1 MRIIEINEYK
11 FTTENKP
18 LKLSRN
24 YESNIYVLDG
34 KLYKIL
40 NLPYDILDSE
50 NRMHSSCLKKREKAI
65 IKLMEL
71 NPSGCCNP
79 IALLRSK
86 KYFLGCVYPYLKDY
100 NELLSE
106 SYPIEVRI
114 ELCRKI
120 NETFRKL
127 WKLNI
132 QYVDLSANN
141 IMTNGEDIKFVDMD
155 SISMQQFETYE
166 EEKRFLVFTCQQLSL
181 LSLSV
186 LLNLDIDKLDLS
198 NYYNLK
204 SLLNTFD
211 NPYLENILKW
221 ALEISFTDKPYFVD
235 RVLDKVN
242 VKQLDERIN
251 TKRSIYGENGSNKRN

>member
-1 MRIIEINEYK
+1 MKIIQINEYK
-11 FTTENKP
+11 FTSEHKP

-24 YESNIYVLDG
+24 YESNIYVLDD

-50 NRMHSSCLKKREKAI
+50 NRFYSKFLKQREQAV

-79 IALLRSK
+79 VAILRSK

-100 NELLSE
+100 DELLSKH
-106 SYPIEVRI
+106 YPIDVRMK
-114 ELCRKI
+114 LCCKL

-132 QYVDLSANN
+132 QYVDLSKNN
-141 IMTNGEDIKFVDMD
+141 VMTNKEDIKFVDMD
-155 SISMQQFETYE
+155 SIVMNQFQAYE

-181 LSLSV
+181 LSLSI
-186 LLNLDIDKLDLS
+186 LLDLDIDKLDLS
-198 NYYNLK
+198 NYYTLK
-204 SLLNTFD
+204 SLLNTLD
-211 NPYLENILKW
+211 NPYLQNILKW
-221 ALEISFTDKPYFVD
+221 SLEINFTTEPYFVD
-235 RVLDKVN
+235 KVLDKVN
-242 VKQLDERIN
+242 LKELDERVLN
-251 TKRSIYGENGSNKRN
+251 LKGKLYGDKSK